1 MQAPTNP
8 ESLRQAALL
17 GHAVQVL
24 VDSIGKPH
32 DIIKDLPALRE
43 VAIAA
48 KAREVRP
55 DWKRL

>member
-32 DIIKDLPALRE
+32 DITKDLPALRE
-43 VAIAA
+43 VAIA